1 MKATQAEQIAQKLK
15 EQPIEALRLANEF
28 YRQTPSPE
36 SYQCLLE
43 ALLTNAQHGIQNGK
57 IREAIIHLNA
67 IERLSPTHPVEV
79 IVRLVELFTAMGELT
94 RAKLHLEAV
103 PADHPNRKELSAQ
116 IADQAIQQGAA
127 GKKSIPV
134 EWHPA
139 FDAVLHAFQNYQ
151 KGKDAEVRSC
161 LEVIGLSSPYLEWKL
176 LLRGLLAWIAKDD
189 AKAIEN
195 WKRLNP
201 KRLPYQIAK
210 LHWVQID
217 PSLDSQNASSKSAQ
231 RLAQLDPITKTAIQ
245 ELEVFQRLNSL
256 DQFHRWLKRV
266 PKWFPNLRKKNPK
279 LAERIAQVAYW
290 HCVNTTESS
299 TIELLRNSFP
309 SFPNDPDL
317 YRLTALATGR
327 IQVLEVCFENLK
339 RYATWFADNPL
350 NFPASH
356 HQRILAMIFLR
367 MSKIAHSYRNG
378 LAKPNP
384 LLVND
389 FEKHF
394 QIKYS
399 DAGKFHYLETIPS
412 FMECLEQ
419 AYHFAPDWADTGLNL
434 LKEYQSTRNPK
445 ALPLADSLLEKF
457 PQNLEMLITLADV
470 YRNAKQY
477 QKAIKALDLAIA
489 IQSLHEKLHDTRDF
503 LCIAQ
508 ARELISSGEPI
519 QPYLDQIRRVQ
530 NPLNMHFIFLIEL
543 TRKIVQEGYSFEQAW
558 QEITSNKSL
567 GGTLGS
573 IFSLLVELSYQ
584 KMPTKKLKP
593 YREKLLQALND
604 MVASDLERVVILI
617 EYYREQKMSYVGM
630 KSHESKLL
638 NAARKIINTHE
649 FTEPELVMML
659 STFWRVKQF
668 SLLKSLSKRGQSLFP
683 NNPYCYY
690 YLAEMYLHQFGT
702 TPQGLTPETRKN
714 FRKAYQLAS
723 KSPEKYGD
731 LLQLLQKRCHEE
743 PAIDPVLN

>member
-1 MKATQAEQIAQKLK
+1 MQATRAEQIAQKLK
-15 EQPIEALRLANEF
+15 VEPTEALRLANEF
-28 YRQTPSPE
+28 YRQNPSPE
-36 SYQCLLE
+36 SHQSLLE
-43 ALLTNAQHGIQNGK
+43 ALFTNAQHGIQNGK
-57 IREAIIHLNA
+57 IREASIHLNA

-79 IVRLVELFTAMGELT
+79 IVRLVELFTTLGELT
-94 RAKLHLEAV
+94 RAKLHLEAIPV
-103 PADHPNRKELSAQ
+103 EHPSRKELCAQ
-116 IADQAIQQGAA
+116 MADQAIQQGAN

-139 FDAVLHAFQNYQ
+139 FDAVLNAFKNYQ
-151 KGKDAEVRSC
+151 KGQDAEVRAC
-161 LEVIGLSSPYLEWKL
+161 LEMIGLSSPYLEWKL

-195 WKRLNP
+195 WRRLNP

-217 PSLDSQNASSKSAQ
+217 PSLDSQNGSYQMTKKFAE
-231 RLAQLDPITKTAIQ
+231 LDPNTKTIIQ
-245 ELEVFQRLNSL
+245 ELEEFQRLNSFE
-256 DQFHRWLKRV
+256 QFHKWLKRI
-266 PKWFPNLRKKNPK
+266 PKWFPNLRKKNPN
-279 LAERIAQVAYW
+279 LAERIAQAAYW
-290 HCVNTTESS
+290 HCVNTTEST
-299 TIELLRNSFP
+299 TIELLKNSFP
-309 SFPNDPDL
+309 AFPNDPNL
-317 YRLTALATGR
+317 YRLTALATSR
-327 IQVLEVCFENLK
+327 IQVLEVCFENWK

-350 NFPASH
+350 NFPVLH

-367 MSKIAHSYRNG
+367 MSKIAQKYQTG

-399 DAGKFHYLETIPS
+399 PAGKFHYLETIPS
-412 FMECLEQ
+412 YMECLEQ

-434 LKEYQSTRNPK
+434 LKQYQSTHNPK
-445 ALPLADSLLEKF
+445 ILPLADSLLEKF
-457 PQNLEMLITLADV
+457 PQNLEVLSTLIDV

-489 IQSLHEKLHDTRDF
+489 IQSLHERLYDTRDF

-519 QPYLDQIRRVQ
+519 QPYLDQIRRLQ
-530 NPLNMHFIFLIEL
+530 NPLNRHFIFMIEL
-543 TRKIVQEGYSFEQAW
+543 TRKIVQEGFSIEQAW
-558 QEITSNKSL
+558 EAIISNKSL

-573 IFSLLVELSYQ
+573 IFSLLVEISYQ
-584 KMPTKKLKP
+584 KIPTKKLKP
-593 YREKLLQALND
+593 YREKFLQALND
-604 MVASDLERVVILI
+604 MVASDLASVVILI
-617 EYYREQKMSYVGM
+617 EYYQEQKMSYVGM
-630 KSHESKLL
+630 RSHESKLL

-668 SLLKSLSKRGQSLFP
+668 SLLKSLSKRGQSLFS

-702 TPQGLTPETRKN
+702 TPQGLTPETRRN
-714 FRKAYQLAS
+714 FRKVYQLAS
-723 KSPEKYGD
+723 KSPEKYSD

-743 PAIDPVLN
+743 PAIHHVLN